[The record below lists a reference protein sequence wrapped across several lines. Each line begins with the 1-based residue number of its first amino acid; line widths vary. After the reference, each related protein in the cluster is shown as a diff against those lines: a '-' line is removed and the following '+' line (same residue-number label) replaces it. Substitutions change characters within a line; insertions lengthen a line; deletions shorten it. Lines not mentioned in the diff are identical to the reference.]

1 MSSHAWASREIIE
14 SLSREEYGVDL
25 ARRVAGYLRN
35 NRSISNEHRDY
46 CGVGLFFH
54 NTGNFTV
61 SYVMD
66 GFCDTTIRDF
76 QNEDAFVEWLSVQS
90 DYTMSGVNDNLDDF
104 YLNNQ
109 RITREK
115 LEGYIGD

>member
-1 MSSHAWASREIIE
+1 MSSHPWASRELIE
-14 SLSREEYGVDL
+14 NLSREKYGVDL
-25 ARRVAGYLRN
+25 ARLVAGYLRN
-35 NRSISNEHRDY
+35 HRSICNQHRDY

-54 NTGNFTV
+54 DTGNFTI

-66 GFCDTTIRDF
+66 GFCDTTIHDF
-76 QNEDAFVEWLSVQS
+76 QNEDAFIEWLSVQS
-90 DYTMSGVNDNLDDF
+90 DYTMSGVDDDLGDF

-115 LEGYIGD
+115 LESYIGK